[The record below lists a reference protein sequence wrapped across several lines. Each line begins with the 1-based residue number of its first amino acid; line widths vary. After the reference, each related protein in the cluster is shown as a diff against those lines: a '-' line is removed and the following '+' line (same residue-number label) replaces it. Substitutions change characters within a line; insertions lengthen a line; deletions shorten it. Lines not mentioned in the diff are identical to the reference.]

1 MLSVE
6 VDMPEE
12 YATLDLQAKTNQ
24 RKENIMTRKH
34 FAAIAATLNDQEA
47 SPKMIREMARTLSG
61 FNTNFDKERFI
72 AAATADDCSWPITQ
86 R

>member
-1 MLSVE
+1 MCYCG
-6 VDMPEE
+6 D
-12 YATLDLQAKTNQ
+12 TKQAKTNQ
-24 RKENIMTRKH
+24 RKEKIMTRKH

-47 SPKMIREMARTLSG
+47 SPKMVREMARTLSG

-72 AAATADDCSWPITQ
+72 AAAPADDCSWPITQ